1 MSDET
6 PIGELLSTE
15 YPPLTPEEI
24 RCIDAEAS
32 EHEAL
37 AEKAKAEARLHNA
50 MADVAEIEL
59 RARLFSEKL
68 ELAQNFHYKT
78 YVYSSE
84 VDEKSV
90 RDCMTQLT
98 TWSRT
103 DPGCDMEIVFNSPGG
118 SIIAGMHL
126 FDHICALRRA
136 GHKVTTVAYGWAASM
151 AGILL
156 QSGDVREIGAESY
169 LMIHEAKSWNVGSVS
184 QQKDHLDF
192 LDKAST
198 RVVKIFASRSNGKT
212 SEAKVRALMTRKDSY
227 LTSDE
232 CLRYGF
238 VDAVR

>member
-1 MSDET
+1 
-6 PIGELLSTE
+6 
-15 YPPLTPEEI
+15 
-24 RCIDAEAS
+24 
-32 EHEAL
+32 
-37 AEKAKAEARLHNA
+37 
-50 MADVAEIEL
+50 
-59 RARLFSEKL
+59 
-68 ELAQNFHYKT
+68 
-78 YVYSSE
+78 
-84 VDEKSV
+84 
-90 RDCMTQLT
+90 MTQLT

-238 VDAVR
+238 VDEVR

>member
-1 MSDET
+1 MTDDET
-6 PIGELLSTE
+6 TGLSDALD
-15 YPPLTPEEI
+15 PVEI
-24 RCIDAEAS
+24 ECI
-32 EHEAL
+32 
-37 AEKAKAEARLHNA
+37 KAEADEHAALAAKARAETRLQNA

-59 RARLFSEKL
+59 RRQQLSEQL
-68 ELAQNFHYKT
+68 EKAQNFHFRT
-78 YVYSSE
+78 YIYSAE

-98 TWSRT
+98 TWSRI
-103 DPGCDMEIVFNSPGG
+103 DPQCDMEIVFNSPGG
-118 SIIAGMHL
+118 GIIAGMHL
-126 FDHICALRRA
+126 FDHISALRRS
-136 GHKVTTVAYGWAASM
+136 GHKITTVAYGWAASM

-156 QSGDVREIGAESY
+156 QAGDIREIGAESY
-169 LMIHEAKSWNVGSVS
+169 LMIHEAKSWNIGSVS

-192 LDKAST
+192 LDKASA

-238 VDAVR
+238 VDGIR